1 LQLAETNRFPAPF
14 TQSRLAIRRA
24 ALDVSGFWMQIPRMA
39 LNLTDANFQSEVIDS
54 NLPVLVDFWAEWCGP
69 CKMIGPVIDQV
80 ATDLEGVAK
89 VGKVNVDEARE
100 LAVKYN
106 VRSIP
111 LLLFFKNGEVKDQI
125 VGASVTK
132 DQLKAK
138 LQALA

>member
-1 LQLAETNRFPAPF
+1 
-14 TQSRLAIRRA
+14 
-24 ALDVSGFWMQIPRMA
+24 MA

-54 NLPVLVDFWAEWCGP
+54 DLPVLVDFWAEWCGP
-69 CKMIGPVIDQV
+69 CKMIGPVIEQV
-80 ATDLEGVAK
+80 ATDLDGVAK
-89 VGKVNVDEARE
+89 VGKVNVDDARE